1 MLSGAS
7 TWWQCDSCAVFLQ
20 SYLKANA
27 LENAFA
33 YVRSIDNVRVRL
45 GARQCLCT
53 EDDGGRQS
61 LPMYDVQ
68 HARRSQAAAG
78 RLLMYDVRFS
88 MCDLQIMRSKAT
100 GGERATRM
108 RCPTGANGQDG
119 TGESICELRC
129 GEFGGYAANL
139 TNEKTASG
147 PSL

>member
-1 MLSGAS
+1 M
-7 TWWQCDSCAVFLQ
+7 FLQ

-78 RLLMYDVRFS
+78 RLLMYDV
-88 MCDLQIMRSKAT
+88 DLDYSARCAGMRKPQVVLIFDA
-100 GGERATRM
+100 
-108 RCPTGANGQDG
+108 C
-119 TGESICELRC
+119 
-129 GEFGGYAANL
+129 
-139 TNEKTASG
+139 
-147 PSL
+147 

>member
-1 MLSGAS
+1 M
-7 TWWQCDSCAVFLQ
+7 FLQ

-78 RLLMYDVRFS
+78 RLLMYD
-88 MCDLQIMRSKAT
+88 LQIMRSKAT

-139 TNEKTASG
+139 TNEKTALG